1 MFISIFAA
9 FNSFILLLKRPCS
22 GTEDAAEC
30 EMPRDANS
38 VFFTLYDMINTLL
51 FGNGDVKS
59 LNNTDY
65 FALVVCIFMCSMIAM
80 PIVLLNMLIAIMGDS
95 YQLISVRPSTAHAT
109 HVFALFCSRV
119 VLIQRVQ
126 ERSLKETV
134 HMKAGIILVS
144 GGESFS
150 PASIAGFIFSMCFSG
165 DRIVHARTHKE
176 NQVVFSQARLHLLS
190 PRVAV
195 LSVSLILW
203 PADFFMFLFPR
214 AKLGAT
220 CKAACADCHVN
231 ITECRNAVDN
241 EQHTALMDTLRTKVD
256 NDSLDAKLS
265 QLQAQ
270 LQSEIDVKLLSLS
283 QSSEVSTRKLC
294 EETHKLRKHM
304 HHTDQLH
311 EAESQKL
318 RQQLLET
325 REHLERLHY
334 SQMAQLNTTVQQLV
348 RKLND

>member
-1 MFISIFAA
+1 M
-9 FNSFILLLKRPCS
+9 
-22 GTEDAAEC
+22 
-30 EMPRDANS
+30 
-38 VFFTLYDMINTLL
+38 
-51 FGNGDVKS
+51 
-59 LNNTDY
+59 
-65 FALVVCIFMCSMIAM
+65 FAL
-80 PIVLLNMLIAIMGDS
+80 L
-95 YQLISVRPSTAHAT
+95 
-109 HVFALFCSRV
+109 CSRV

-144 GGESFS
+144 GGESS
-150 PASIAGFIFSMCFSG
+150 ASIAGFIFRCVFSG
-165 DRIVHARTHKE
+165 NRIVHARTHKE

-190 PRVAV
+190 PCVAV
-195 LSVSLILW
+195 LRVSLILW
-203 PADFFMFLFPR
+203 PADFFMFLSPR
-214 AKLGAT
+214 AKLGAA

-231 ITECRNAVDN
+231 VTECRNAVDN
-241 EQHTALMDTLRTKVD
+241 EQHTALMDSLRTKVD
-256 NDSLDAKLS
+256 NDSLDSKLS

-270 LQSEIDVKLLSLS
+270 LQAEIDVKLLSLS

-311 EAESQKL
+311 QAESQKL